1 MSKYRELLD
10 SLPQTVFEFD
20 ERGNFTFANR
30 KGFESFGYTPED
42 IEKGLNVLQMIVP
55 EDRERAK
62 KNIRRKLS
70 GEKFCGSRYTALR
83 KDGST
88 FHVMIYSSPIIRE
101 NKPVGLRG
109 VVIDITEQKKAEQA
123 LKESEEKYKNLFD
136 NARDVIFTG
145 DLKGNIT
152 NINKAAEEYG
162 FKKDEIVGKNQ
173 LGFVSKKH
181 WPRTLK
187 AVAKTV
193 RGKPDEGEM
202 EIIAPKGK
210 ITMEFRGNPIKRGK
224 KIVGFQVILRD
235 ITERKKMEEKLR
247 QYSEHLEELVQ
258 KRTEELLESEKRYSV
273 LVEEASE
280 GVAIAQDG
288 KIVFA
293 NKKAQEIGGYS
304 RDEIVG
310 LPLEKVVDKK
320 YVQLV
325 KERHERRLQG
335 EKVPATYEAEGVAKT
350 GERIP
355 VEVGVTSIDYQG
367 RPASLVI
374 VRDMRER
381 KKMEE
386 QRLKLEKLATI
397 GELATMVGHDLRN
410 PLQSIKNATYQFNNE
425 LTRLSPSI
433 PQEAMQMLQVINDSV
448 SRADKIIKDLQ
459 DFSATKKPMLEKTNI
474 NVVVKEALSQVEAPE
489 NVELITELGS
499 LPEIMADKGMI
510 KRVFLNSALN
520 GVQAMENGGRLKV
533 STRKTKEFV
542 EVIFK
547 DTGVGIPKE
556 NMEKLFTPFFTTK
569 AKGMGMGL
577 AICRKFVESHGGGI
591 EVESEKGKG
600 TTFTVRLPIKQMNG
614 GENL

>member
-202 EIIAPKGK
+202 EIITPKGK

-577 AICRKFVESHGGGI
+577 AICRKFVESHGGNI